1 LTASDLLSALTPVV
15 EALEA
20 LGVDY
25 YVGGSV
31 ASSAHGVPRSSI
43 DADLVAGLEARHVAP
58 FVARLRTYFYL
69 DEGRVRSAVA
79 ARRSFNLIH
88 LDTMFKVDVF
98 VSRRRPFDL
107 EAQKRARPA
116 LLQGTGGG
124 RSFSLCSAED
134 TVLAKLEWFRAGG
147 EASERQWADVVGLLR
162 TLGTGLDQAYLRAW
176 AAALGV
182 TDLLERAQRDAA
194 EEEE

>member
-1 LTASDLLSALTPVV
+1 LTSSDLLSALTPVV
-15 EALEA
+15 EA

-43 DADLVAGLEARHVAP
+43 DADLVAGLEGQHVAP
-58 FVARLRTYFYL
+58 FVARLRTSFYV
-69 DEGRVRSAVA
+69 DEDRVRSAVA

-107 EAQKRARPA
+107 EAQRRARA
-116 LLQGTGGG
+116 LPLEGTPGA
-124 RSFSLCSAED
+124 RPFSLSSAED

-147 EASERQWADVVGLLR
+147 EVSERQWADVVGLLKA
-162 TLGTGLDQAYLRAW
+162 LGGRLDQAYLGRW
-176 AAALGV
+176 AAGLGV
-182 TDLLERAQRDAA
+182 GDLLDRAQRDAA
-194 EEEE
+194 PGEG